1 MKKLSWLTFMRLLA
15 SGALLGVVVAGV
27 FGVDMSSGASPSI
40 VSGLAGA
47 TGSALLLKL
56 VHII

>member
-1 MKKLSWLTFMRLLA
+1 MKKLSWITLTRLLA

-27 FGVDMSSGASPSI
+27 FGVDMSSGASPS
-40 VSGLAGA
+40 VFSGIAGV

-56 VHII
+56 VHVI